1 MKKIFFLSQIIAQQS
16 LFFSSCMCF
25 VLFFIIFLL
34 FFLPF
39 ASFFLKLGL
48 IILSFSYDY
57 DKKTISQ
64 FQSRYLWWLSINQYC
79 LPPKFF
85 CTGLQLETNSFYLI
99 IANWNILFTRPLT
112 TYRVSKLVFCKRV
125 VSMLKIVQILLK
137 RLEYYY
143 WDGNETNLFS
153 LLTNLD

>member
-1 MKKIFFLSQIIAQQS
+1 MDRFNKV
-16 LFFSSCMCF
+16 FFSPHACVYSIPI
-25 VLFFIIFLL
+25 LFIL
-34 FFLPF
+34 FFLAICLLF
-39 ASFFLKLGL
+39 SKKRFHNISF
-48 IILSFSYDY
+48 IYDY
-57 DKKTISQ
+57 HKKTISQ
-64 FQSRYLWWLSINQYC
+64 FQNQYLWWLSINQYC